1 MRLANDAVIKGI
13 LNNAVIPNI
22 IKKAAPM
29 LILVEVKLQII
40 NATIYSSRLHFNFI
54 SLHQ

>member
-13 LNNAVIPNI
+13 LSNAVIPNI

-29 LILVEVKLQII
+29 LILFEAKLQII
-40 NATIYSSRLHFNFI
+40 NATIYSRTLHFNFI